1 MKDTLFLDRDGV
13 INVQIVG
20 GYVRKP
26 DEFVLINGVLT
37 AMQWLRPK
45 FRRIIVVTNQQCVG
59 KRICKLADIEE
70 IHRRMCVTF
79 EENLTPLDA
88 VYCCPHK
95 ADEHCGC
102 RKPEIGMALQ
112 AKTDFPDIDFAD
124 SVMVG
129 DSLSDMQF
137 AVNAGIQPVH
147 VGAKHPGEY
156 EEILK
161 ITPLHYNNL
170 LDFAKNYS
178 TDLFFITI

>member
-1 MKDTLFLDRDGV
+1 M
-13 INVQIVG
+13 QIVG

-26 DEFVLINGVLT
+26 EEFELIPGVLT

-45 FRRIIVVTNQQCVG
+45 FRHIIV
-59 KRICKLADIEE
+59 
-70 IHRRMCVTF
+70 VTF

-88 VYCCPHK
+88 VYCCPHL
-95 ADEHCGC
+95 AGSGCGC

-112 AKTDFPDIDFAD
+112 AKADFPDIDFAD

-137 AVNAGIQPVH
+137 AINAGIKPVH

-156 EEILK
+156 EEVAKLTGAHFK
-161 ITPLHYNNL
+161 NL
-170 LDFAKNYS
+170 LEFAKNYE
-178 TDLFFITI
+178 FKV

>member
-13 INVQIVG
+13 INVQIIG

-26 DEFVLINGVLT
+26 DEFELINGVLT

-59 KRICKLADIEE
+59 KRICKLTDIEE
-70 IHRRMCVTF
+70 IHRRMCVMF

-112 AKTDFPDIDFAD
+112 AKADFPDIDFAN

-129 DSLSDMQF
+129 DSLTDMQF

-156 EEILK
+156 DEILK
-161 ITPLHYNNL
+161 LTSCHYRNL
-170 LDFAKNYS
+170 LDFAKNFDTSDIYNS
-178 TDLFFITI
+178 

>member
-1 MKDTLFLDRDGV
+1 MDTLFLDRDGI

-26 DEFVLINGVLT
+26 EEFELIPGVLT

-45 FRRIIVVTNQQCVG
+45 FRHIIVVTNQQCVA
-59 KRICKLADIEE
+59 KRICKMEDIEE
-70 IHRRMCVTF
+70 IHRQMRVTF
-79 EENLTPLDA
+79 EENLTPVDA

-95 ADEHCGC
+95 AGAGCGC
-102 RKPEIGMALQ
+102 RKPDIGMALQ
-112 AKTDFPDIDFAD
+112 AKADFPDLDFAD

-137 AVNAGIQPVH
+137 AVNAGIIPVH

-156 EEILK
+156 EEIQKL
-161 ITPLHYNNL
+161 TPLHYRNL
-170 LDFAKNYS
+170 LDFAKNYPF
-178 TDLFFITI
+178 DVANQF